1 MDQKCNQN
9 LSETLITFFKFIQGS
24 ATHLAN
30 TCFKNLTKKYLSF
43 TYFSDVYSFR
53 LELIYTINLVSK
65 FEEVLPAFVD
75 WVNHKR
81 VNDKHDIALPSFLL
95 NLRYIS
101 GEFCILNKLRCFCQC
116 VLIRYSTKCCNKISE
131 LWNIF

>member
-24 ATHLAN
+24 ATHPPN
-30 TCFKNLTKKYLSF
+30 TCFKILTKKYLSF
-43 TYFSDVYSFR
+43 TYFSDVYGFR
-53 LELIYTINLVSK
+53 LELIYTINLVSKVK

-81 VNDKHDIALPSFLL
+81 VNYKHDIALPSFLL
-95 NLRYIS
+95 NLRYVS
-101 GEFCILNKLRCFCQC
+101 GEFCILNKLR
-116 VLIRYSTKCCNKISE
+116 
-131 LWNIF
+131 